1 MKYIEKVRE
10 YLKNT
15 KVANINSISLLI
27 GNKNYTYVLLN
38 NLLKK
43 GYINRIEKGYYTIY
57 NDPSLIVY
65 CLKPSYLGLQDA
77 MSFHNL
83 WEQETC
89 PVVITTKKVR
99 PGIRKVFGSNVIV
112 RRISK
117 KYFFGYDYY
126 KYGDFVLPVSD
137 VEKTFID
144 LIYFKGLRSEI
155 AKKFKKKINQKKL
168 NQYLKKYPERF
179 RNSVLGWLS

>member
-1 MKYIEKVRE
+1 MKYMEKVRE

-15 KVANINSISLLI
+15 SVANINSIALLV

-43 GYINRIEKGYYTIY
+43 GYINRIEKGYYTMHE
-57 NDPSLIVY
+57 DPSLIVY
-65 CLKPSYLGLQDA
+65 CLKPAYLGLQDA
-77 MSFHNL
+77 VSFHGL

-89 PVVITTKKVR
+89 PIVITTRKVR
-99 PGIRKVFGSNVIV
+99 TGVRKVFGHNVVI
-112 RRISK
+112 RRILP

-126 KYGDFVLPVSD
+126 KYGDFVFPVSD

-144 LIYFKGLRSEI
+144 LVYFREIKSEL
-155 AKKFKKKINQKKL
+155 AKEFKKKINFKNL
-168 NQYLKKYPERF
+168 TLYLKKYPDSF
-179 RNSVLGWLS
+179 RCKVLSRL